1 MSAKKVIVVV
11 GATGAQG
18 GGLARAVLAE
28 PDGEFA
34 VRALTRDPGSP
45 KAKDLAVA
53 GAEVVAADLDDEA
66 GLCAVFDGAHGV
78 YLVTNYWADMS
89 AEHEIAQA
97 ANGARAAKATG
108 IKHLIWST
116 LEDTRAYLPLD
127 DPSTPVFD
135 GKYSVPHFDA
145 KSEAD
150 RFFAEAGVPTTY
162 LRPSMYWE
170 AFDNF
175 GFGPRRTDDGL
186 VLSLPMGDR
195 KLAGNAAEDIGRT
208 ALGIFKRGD
217 EFIGRSVGIAGE
229 HLTGEEYAAAFGDF
243 YGEPVA
249 YRPLTFDEL
258 RAQDIPAAAEIGNM
272 FEYYYLAEAEFTGS
286 RDPTLVRSLNP
297 QLQSFRSWLR
307 NHHPVPIQ

>member
-1 MSAKKVIVVV
+1 MSEQKIIAVV

-18 GGLARAVLAE
+18 GGLARAILAE

-34 VRALTRDPGSP
+34 LRALTRDPASP
-45 KAKDLAVA
+45 KAKEMADA

-66 GLCAVFDGAHGV
+66 GLRAAFDGAYGV

-97 ANGARAAKATG
+97 ATGARAAKASG
-108 IKHLIWST
+108 IQHLIWST
-116 LEDTRAYLPLD
+116 LEDTRRYLPLD
-127 DPSTPVFD
+127 DPSIPVFD

-150 RFFAEAGVPTTY
+150 KFFADAGVPTTY
-162 LRPSMYWE
+162 LRPTMYWE
-170 AFDNF
+170 AFDS
-175 GFGPRRTDDGL
+175 GFGPRRAEDGAL
-186 VLSLPMGDR
+186 VLSLAMGDR
-195 KLAGNAAEDIGRT
+195 KLAGIAAVDIGRT
-208 ALGIFKRGD
+208 ARGILKRGD
-217 EFIGRSVGIAGE
+217 EFIGRTVGIAGE
-229 HLTGEEYAAAFGDF
+229 HLTGDEYAAAFSDS

-258 RAQDIPAAAEIGNM
+258 RAQDIPAAAEVGNM

-286 RDPTLVRSLNP
+286 RDLALTRTLNP
-297 QLQSFRSWLR
+297 QLQTFRAWLGNR
-307 NHHPVPIQ
+307 PVPAP